1 MNTPLK
7 PALALML
14 LLSTASCSVSR
25 HVVSETHEMETV
37 QEVHS
42 STTLT
47 NRLDSLA
54 EDITL
59 QLDTVEIVIHDT
71 ITVIK
76 AAKVTAQKQSAQL
89 HTELQQVIVRDTV
102 YVERTVE
109 SSTEETTDTV
119 SAAKPPNLTLILI
132 AAIALLLIVAILYKK
147 LLR

>member
-1 MNTPLK
+1 M
-7 PALALML
+7 
-14 LLSTASCSVSR
+14 
-25 HVVSETHEMETV
+25 VSETQEAETD

-47 NRLDSLA
+47 NRLDSLT
-54 EDITL
+54 EDITF

-71 ITVIK
+71 VTVIK

-89 HTELQQVIVRDTV
+89 HTEVQQVIVRDTV

-119 SAAKPPNLTLILI
+119 SAAKPPDLTLILI
-132 AAIALLLIVAILYKK
+132 ICFAILLIALFLFKK
-147 LLR
+147 LSG

>member
-25 HVVSETHEMETV
+25 HVVSESHEAETV

-47 NRLDSLA
+47 NRLDSLT
-54 EDITL
+54 EDITF

-71 ITVIK
+71 VTVIK

-109 SSTEETTDTV
+109 SSTEEATDTV
-119 SAAKPPNLTLILI
+119 SAAKPPNLTFILI
-132 AAIALLLIVAILYKK
+132 ICFAILLLALFLFKK
-147 LLR
+147 LSG